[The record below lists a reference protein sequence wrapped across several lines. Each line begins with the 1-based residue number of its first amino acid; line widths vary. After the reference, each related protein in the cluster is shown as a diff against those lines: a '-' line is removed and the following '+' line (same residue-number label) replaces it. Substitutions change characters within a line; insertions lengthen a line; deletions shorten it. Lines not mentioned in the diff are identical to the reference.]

1 MPEEIKKQVQFFN
14 KILTLFIVIFVIM
27 TVIIAAM
34 LVMGSIR
41 DSKLEKLESTTI
53 KLENKTASLDNV
65 IRDTLEK
72 YQPDRAAQQLS
83 RETIQ
88 DINKT
93 VTEILEE
100 QSILLK

>member
-1 MPEEIKKQVQFFN
+1 
-14 KILTLFIVIFVIM
+14 M
-27 TVIIAAM
+27 TVIIASI

-41 DSKLEKLESTTI
+41 DSKLEKLDLTTI

-65 IRDTLEK
+65 IRETLEK